1 MGRMTA
7 ARTTERKPAPSATV
21 RPMNAGDWPA
31 VRTIYEEGI
40 ASGDATFE
48 TGVPSWE
55 EWDRSHLR
63 EHRFVARRGGEVIG
77 WVAASPVSSRCVYS
91 GVVEHSVY
99 VAQQARGQG
108 VGRVLLQALIESTE
122 AAGIWTIES
131 GVFPENA
138 ASLAL
143 HEACGFR
150 RVGIRERLGIHHGRW
165 RDVVLLERRSG
176 RAG

>member
-1 MGRMTA
+1 MTA
-7 ARTTERKPAPSATV
+7 AYRAERSHEFVASLQAMT
-21 RPMNAGDWPA
+21 AGDWPA
-31 VRTIYEEGI
+31 VRAIYEEGI

-48 TGVPSWE
+48 TAVPSWD
-55 EWDRSHLR
+55 EWDRTHLR
-63 EHRFVARRGGEVIG
+63 EHRFVARRGEEVVG

-99 VAQQARGQG
+99 VAGAARGQG

-131 GVFPENA
+131 GVFPENS

-150 RVGIRERLGIHHGRW
+150 RVGIRERLGVHHGRW
-165 RDVVLLERRSG
+165 RDVVLIERRSG
-176 RAG
+176 LAG

>member
-1 MGRMTA
+1 MGRMT
-7 ARTTERKPAPSATV
+7 TERRTERSHAPVATV
-21 RPMNAGDWPA
+21 QPMTAADWPA
-31 VRTIYEEGI
+31 VRAIYDEGI

-48 TGVPSWE
+48 TAVPSWE

-99 VAQQARGQG
+99 VADAARGQG
-108 VGRVLLQALIESTE
+108 IGRLLLQALIKSTE

-131 GVFPENA
+131 GVFPENSV
-138 ASLAL
+138 SLAL

-165 RDVVLLERRSG
+165 RDVILLERRSG
-176 RAG
+176 LAG